1 MAIFCY
7 FFNRFGA
14 RYVDIQ
20 PSTNLL
26 FDARETERIAEE
38 RARRSQAASNRHNC
52 ILFYSAAY
60 GTGPPTDD
68 THTATTGTTVSRR
81 LFYFYFF
88 FVCVHVTLFA
98 QTAIDNKTTT
108 VSLTSTQQTAKR
120 KEHKFPFEAR
130 LPSQMID
137 KTNCGWS
144 K

>member
-81 LFYFYFF
+81 LFYFHFFF
-88 FVCVHVTLFA
+88 FVCPRYALRTNGNRQQNNHRVTYEY
-98 QTAIDNKTTT
+98 TTNSKKEGT
-108 VSLTSTQQTAKR
+108 KISIRSASTQPNDR
-120 KEHKFPFEAR
+120 
-130 LPSQMID
+130 
-137 KTNCGWS
+137 
-144 K
+144 

>member
-81 LFYFYFF
+81 LFYFHFF
-88 FVCVHVTLFA
+88 LCVSTLRSSHKR
-98 QTAIDNKTTT
+98 QSTTKQPPCHLRVHNK
-108 VSLTSTQQTAKR
+108 QQKGRNKNFHSKRVYPAK
-120 KEHKFPFEAR
+120 
-130 LPSQMID
+130 
-137 KTNCGWS
+137 
-144 K
+144 